1 MCLIQVL
8 SGWQHGNPLKA
19 DSLSPG
25 LVVTFYNPCLV
36 VTLRYND
43 YFYSRH
49 TKNTMR
55 DTIHTATRFKADL
68 FSQYSDPWIKI

>member
-8 SGWQHGNPLKA
+8 SGWQQGNPVKA
-19 DSLSPG
+19 DSLSRG

-43 YFYSRH
+43 YFYS
-49 TKNTMR
+49 
-55 DTIHTATRFKADL
+55 IHTQNTILVHCTATTFKADL
-68 FSQYSDPWIKI
+68 FSPCFDPGIKI